1 MSGYIPTVQQI
12 DELHRKIAP
21 SEEAYELVHTHCV
34 IVATIACQIVRR
46 QNALFTRRCT
56 LPKDAPEWGDR
67 AVTAAGTADGH
78 AAGADMTHI
87 TAAVV
92 SAGDAAGQSSTDT
105 AISFSPSAPAYLVP
119 PTAGVTGGHVPPRLL
134 DEHLVLIGGLLHD
147 IGTYKVFKHDGTD
160 GEPLKF
166 SGKKYILHGLK
177 GYKYLLKEGVDESI
191 AQFCRNHTGVGLTR
205 EDVIRQDLP
214 LPPDD
219 YVPMNLEQEVV
230 MYADKFHSKSVPP
243 KFLTVDAYTKRAE
256 QYGEENTQRWLDL
269 VAKYGVPDIPAL
281 AEKYQMRLI

>member
-1 MSGYIPTVQQI
+1 MSGYIPTLEQI

-67 AVTAAGTADGH
+67 AVPVAAGSGCDADDGTGDTGSVTARSGDG
-78 AAGADMTHI
+78 
-87 TAAVV
+87 
-92 SAGDAAGQSSTDT
+92 
-105 AISFSPSAPAYLVP
+105 SPANPAYLVP

-243 KFLTVDAYTKRAE
+243 KFLTVDAYTARAE
-256 QYGEENTQRWLDL
+256 RYGEENKQRWLDL

-281 AEKYQMRLI
+281 AEKYRMRLI

>member
-12 DELHRKIAP
+12 DELHHKLAP

-34 IVATIACQIVRR
+34 IVATIAQQIARR

-56 LPKDAPEWGDR
+56 LPKDAPEWG
-67 AVTAAGTADGH
+67 TAAEDQGARGDSEGAPAATPHNTA
-78 AAGADMTHI
+78 T
-87 TAAVV
+87 
-92 SAGDAAGQSSTDT
+92 S
-105 AISFSPSAPAYLVP
+105 SPSHPNYLVP

-177 GYKYLLKEGVDESI
+177 GYKWLLKQGVDESI

-205 EDVIRQDLP
+205 EDVLRQDLP

-243 KFLTVDAYTKRAE
+243 KFLTVDAYTARA
-256 QYGEENTQRWLDL
+256 QRFGAENEQRWLEL
-269 VAKYGVPDIPAL
+269 VAKYGVPDIPTL

>member
-12 DELHRKIAP
+12 DELHHQLAP

-34 IVATIACQIVRR
+34 IVATIAQQIARR

-56 LPKDAPEWGDR
+56 LPKDAPEWG
-67 AVTAAGTADGH
+67 VPAAATVAEDQ
-78 AAGADMTHI
+78 AAR
-87 TAAVV
+87 
-92 SAGDAAGQSSTDT
+92 SGDSEV
-105 AISFSPSAPAYLVP
+105 APAATPHNAATSSPRPNYLVP
-119 PTAGVTGGHVPPRLL
+119 PTAGVTGGQVPPRLL

-177 GYKYLLKEGVDESI
+177 GYKWLLKQGVDESI

-205 EDVIRQDLP
+205 EDVLRQDLP

-243 KFLTVDAYTKRAE
+243 KFLTVDAYTARA
-256 QYGEENTQRWLDL
+256 QRFGEENEQRWLEL

-281 AEKYQMRLI
+281 AEKYQMRMI